1 MVLNSH
7 VVVLRRWVEVWQR
20 KKRQFLCHEQE
31 GAAPQHLAS
40 DCRGAEDDL
49 RQTHCTN
56 RQHQVLLEVSLETST
71 LTVIA

>member
-1 MVLNSH
+1 MMLYCHFVGLG
-7 VVVLRRWVEVWQR
+7 RWVEVWQR

-49 RQTHCTN
+49 RETHCTN
-56 RQHQVLLEVSLETST
+56 RQHQPLLEVSWHTPL
-71 LTVIA
+71 LLY